1 MITRHQWTYSLVATF
16 AAIVVLAVAIT
27 SCARRE
33 NAGTVYCG
41 PDGQLTKTAPTQSHR
56 SYCVRAFTSV
66 QDWRPKVP
74 SDFAF
79 DIVDDRGATLREF
92 ATVHE
97 KIMHVIVVRHD
108 LAQFQHVHPSFAAGT
123 GRFTVSNL
131 ILPESGPYRLFADF
145 TPTTAMRGPDGEPMP
160 VTVPV
165 DLEVGGPGEYRP
177 EPLPAPSDVATTNA
191 YEVTLNRPDTL
202 RAGEEARLTFTIR
215 EGGKPVTD
223 LEPYLGANGHGVVL
237 REEDLAFIHTH
248 AMGDPSALRTGQ
260 LPFMVHFAE
269 PGRYR
274 MFVQFQHR
282 GNVQTAAF
290 TLPTVVSGSSSAGTD
305 AHAGH

>member
-1 MITRHQWTYSLVATF
+1 MTTRRHLYIVSAVMVATGV
-16 AAIVVLAVAIT
+16 AVGLLAVQDRRLRATAI
-27 SCARRE
+27 
-33 NAGTVYCG
+33 YCG
-41 PDGQLTKTAPTQSHR
+41 PDGRLTSVAPAQSHR
-56 SYCVRAFTSV
+56 SYCVRTLSPVKGLAPNVPV
-66 QDWRPKVP
+66 QVI
-74 SDFAF
+74 F

-97 KIMHVIVVRHD
+97 KVMHVIVVRRD
-108 LAQFQHVHPSFAAGT
+108 LAQFQHVHPSFSAGT

-131 ILPESGPYRLFADF
+131 ILPGSGPYRLFADF
-145 TPTTAMRGPDGEPMP
+145 TPTTAMRGPDGQPMP

-165 DLEVGGPGEYRP
+165 DLDVGNPGEYRP
-177 EPLPAPSDVATTNA
+177 ETLPSPSNSTTVNT
-191 YEVTLNRPDTL
+191 YNVLLNRPDTL

-215 EGGKPVTD
+215 EGGKAVTD

-248 AMGDPSALRTGQ
+248 AIGDPRALRTGQ
-260 LPFMVHFAE
+260 LPFMVHLAE

-290 TLPTVVSGSSSAGTD
+290 TLPTVVGPSSRAGSG